1 MIIDGSGMIARA
13 FLAAQAPD
21 DPPGYVFARGVARSD
36 VVDEREYL
44 REKTLLGEAMETA
57 RAENLA
63 VVYFTGAPI
72 YGDFSITAEH
82 SPSVPHSRYGVHQ
95 AQCEAVLLEGG
106 GSVLVERLPNIVGP
120 SANDQQL
127 IPALTRKILDGRVRV
142 QKSARRDLL
151 DVTDLVAMTRSLLS
165 VERHHRV
172 YNVASGRSVAVADI
186 VARISEIAGA
196 SPTIVQVPGG
206 VDQTFD
212 RQRLVA
218 EGCAIEVDEDYWVRV
233 LDRYV
238 PGIIEA
244 LSDD

>member
-13 FLAAQAPD
+13 FIAAQAPD

-44 REKTLLGEAMETA
+44 REKALLESAMETA
-57 RAENLA
+57 FVATVP

-72 YGDFSITAEH
+72 YGDFSTTVEH
-82 SPSVPHSRYGVHQ
+82 AAAVPHSRYGVHQ
-95 AQCEAVLLEGG
+95 AQCEVMLLEGG
-106 GSVLVERLPNIVGP
+106 GSVLIERLPNIVGP

-127 IPALTRKILDGRVRV
+127 IPALTRQVLDGRVRV

-151 DVTDLVAMTRSLLS
+151 DVSDLVGITRKLLS
-165 VERHHRV
+165 VERRHRV
-172 YNVASGRSVAVADI
+172 YNVASGRSVAVGDV

-196 SPTIVQVPGG
+196 TPTIVQVPGG

-244 LSDD
+244 LGGG